1 MEQTLSYTPKN
12 VCSRQINVTYEDG
25 IVKRIQFVG
34 GCPGNTQGVAR
45 LAEGRKIEELIAILE
60 GVVCPRSGPAKTS
73 CPAELAKALKQ
84 IQQ

>member
-45 LAEGRKIEELIAILE
+45 LAEGRKIEELIAILDRKS
-60 GVVCPRSGPAKTS
+60 VV
-73 CPAELAKALKQ
+73 
-84 IQQ
+84 